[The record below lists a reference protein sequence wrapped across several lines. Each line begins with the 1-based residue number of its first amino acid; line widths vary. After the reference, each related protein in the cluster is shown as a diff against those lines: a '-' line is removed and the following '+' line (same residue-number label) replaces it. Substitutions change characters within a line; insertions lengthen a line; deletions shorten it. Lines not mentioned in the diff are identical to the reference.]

1 MKRTT
6 KSSGIPVFK
15 QVTTHVY
22 YPIFFGGGS
31 MNLTEFTFTVLSI
44 YRIYRVVFQKTVGS
58 EGHTGIIKLYTY

>member
-22 YPIFFGGGS
+22 YPILGGGS